1 MYNEPNL
8 LLVHKKKVL
17 LEVGKEISSGVENM
31 SHNQMWKFKL
41 WDMFFTFEWWDMF
54 STFELC
60 DLFDNRCIHGLLYL
74 QGLTVRILKKKI
86 VGQMFKI
93 SFASKES

>member
-41 WDMFFTFEWWDMF
+41 
-54 STFELC
+54 
-60 DLFDNRCIHGLLYL
+60 
-74 QGLTVRILKKKI
+74 
-86 VGQMFKI
+86 
-93 SFASKES
+93 